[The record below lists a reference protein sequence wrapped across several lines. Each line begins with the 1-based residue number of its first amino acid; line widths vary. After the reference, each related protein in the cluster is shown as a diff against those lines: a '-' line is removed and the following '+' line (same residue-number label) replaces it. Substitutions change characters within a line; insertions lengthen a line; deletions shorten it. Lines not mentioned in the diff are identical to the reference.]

1 MPQPPL
7 FIVDIIGEVI
17 QAVDTVIFPILGKH
31 INYEYGS
38 SLQIQTELQKLNGSV
53 TLKSTKYPLMAVFQ
67 GFPESIA
74 TGGYMPVTFPAITIA
89 TLTTSTDSTK
99 KRYDKIFRTTLYPIY
114 QEFLRQLPRH
124 RNVVGNCADIFGGK
138 KVDYPGSLPVDKA
151 MNEYVDAIE
160 IQGLQITFKYVQN
173 CKRIKTT

>member
-1 MPQPPL
+1 MTQPPL
-7 FIVDIIGEVI
+7 FIVDIIGEVVS
-17 QAVDTVIFPILGKH
+17 AVDAKMFSKLDKH
-31 INYEYGS
+31 INYDHGS
-38 SLQIQTELQKLNGSV
+38 TIQIQTELQKLNQSV
-53 TLKSTKYPLMAVFQ
+53 TLKNTKYPLIAVFQ

-99 KRYDKIFRTTLYPIY
+99 KRYEKTYRTILYPIY

-138 KVDYPGSLPVDKA
+138 KIDYPGSIPVDKT
-151 MNEYVDAIE
+151 MNEYIDAIE

-173 CKRIKTT
+173 CKRIKT